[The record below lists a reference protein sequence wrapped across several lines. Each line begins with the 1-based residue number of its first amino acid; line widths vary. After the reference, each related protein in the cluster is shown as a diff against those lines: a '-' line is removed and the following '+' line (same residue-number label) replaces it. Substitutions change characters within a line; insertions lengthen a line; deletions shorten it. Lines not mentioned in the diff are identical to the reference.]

1 MTKPQEVSRRFG
13 PPFQRHLDIEMA
25 VGPNKEGVASI
36 QINPEKHYG
45 SRWVHGGMFGALV
58 DVAAG
63 IAVAQT
69 VTDAITAIDGTIEL
83 KINYLRRARE
93 GDLTATARVVHRG
106 RRVVV
111 TDVDITNDG
120 TLCAKALASFMLSP
134 TTSESSQV

>member
-1 MTKPQEVSRRFG
+1 MTEKPKRVDRSFG
-13 PPFQRHLDIEMA
+13 PTFQRHLEIDMA
-25 VGPNKEGVASI
+25 VGANKEGIASI
-36 QINPEKHYG
+36 QIDPAVHYG

-69 VTDAITAIDGTIEL
+69 VTDAMTAIDGTIEL
-83 KINYLRRARE
+83 KINYLRRARQ
-93 GDLTATARVVHRG
+93 GDLTATGRVIHRG

-111 TDVDITNDG
+111 VDVDVTNDG

-134 TTSESSQV
+134 TSASSQV